1 MRHFKLPLIV
11 TAITVAVA
19 LVVGIAIATKIYLEK
34 ISDRQKKARAE
45 MLGQGIGMGVLVIIF
60 PFWIL
65 AAGKVG
71 KERRAAREAEQQV
84 KADADGTA
92 NN

>member
-11 TAITVAVA
+11 TAITVAIA
-19 LVVGIAIATKIYLEK
+19 LVVGIGIATVIYRAK
-34 ISDRQKKARAE
+34 ISDRQKMARAE
-45 MLGQGIGMGVLVIIF
+45 MLGGGMGIGVLVIIF

-71 KERRAAREAEQQV
+71 KERRAAREAEQKA
-84 KADADGTA
+84 KADADGTG